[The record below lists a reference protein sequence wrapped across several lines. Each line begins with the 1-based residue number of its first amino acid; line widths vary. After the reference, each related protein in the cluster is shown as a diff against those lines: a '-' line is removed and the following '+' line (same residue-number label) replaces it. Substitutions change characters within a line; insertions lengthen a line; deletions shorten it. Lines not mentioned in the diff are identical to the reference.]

1 MMAIARPFDA
11 GARLP
16 AAPARGRVAS
26 AINAA

>member
-16 AAPARGRVAS
+16 AALARGRSES
-26 AINAA
+26 ALNAA